1 MPKIILS
8 LFFLYLCNN
17 IQAQVIEMKSI
28 EDARALSKKG
38 TELFL
43 EKKIPGFFKEIKKY
57 WPMPANEIDGLEEKT
72 IQYMNLLESRFGE
85 MQSTIKVN
93 EEKISDFALRETYL
107 VKFEY
112 SAIRLIY
119 TYYKNENGW
128 IIHAFKWDDSFSE
141 EFK

>member
-1 MPKIILS
+1 MPKIILN
-8 LFFLYLCNN
+8 LIFLYLCNN
-17 IQAQVIEMKSI
+17 LQAQVIEMKSI

-43 EKKIPGFFKEIKKY
+43 EKKIPSFFNEIKKY